1 MNFNN
6 IGNTSESK
14 DYKDILKDVFIDT
27 TEIIKEKIFNENF
40 LERIENFD
48 PNQLEDKVKDKLKNK
63 LKKLIN

>member
-27 TEIIKEKIFNENF
+27 TEIIKEKNI
-40 LERIENFD
+40 
-48 PNQLEDKVKDKLKNK
+48 
-63 LKKLIN
+63 

>member
-1 MNFNN
+1 MA
-6 IGNTSESK
+6 I
-14 DYKDILKDVFIDT
+14 KDILKDVFIDT

-40 LERIENFD
+40 LERLENFD